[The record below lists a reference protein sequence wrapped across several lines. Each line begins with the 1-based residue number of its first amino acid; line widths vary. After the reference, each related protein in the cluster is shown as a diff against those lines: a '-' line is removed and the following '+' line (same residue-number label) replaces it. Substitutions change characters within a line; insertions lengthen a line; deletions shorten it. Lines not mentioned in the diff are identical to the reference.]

1 MKKWWMS
8 TVVVM
13 AAVIATVVFA
23 VANVLVHDPVQVDKP
38 ERGITALEPRGV
50 DNTGLKATLSAMAQ
64 DKRLGNFGA
73 MITDI
78 TTGEVVLSQNAETA
92 LTPASA
98 TKLLTAAAA
107 LYELGPEDRIVT
119 EVRKKDRTV
128 VIKGSGDVW
137 LTHEQMDSLA
147 AQIGTGVDTVL
158 VDVTAWKDKLLPGWD
173 PADVDAGFVAPL
185 EPVMLY
191 GGRLG
196 ATSGDVPRSHRPAF
210 DVAEAL
216 AKRLG
221 AGTVGYTD
229 SAEGEVVAHTESP
242 TLQKRI
248 SMMMEDSDNVMA
260 EAIGRELSAEHPV
273 EATLDVLR
281 KNGVDVGGSTVVD
294 NSGLSL
300 GNQITP
306 KLLNQVAAASVLA
319 LPVAGGTGTL
329 ENRFNNTPGAGWVRA
344 KTGTLTGVSA
354 LAGVV
359 PSKSGHVY
367 SFAMISNGSEIKQ
380 ARAALDAIAN
390 AVREA

>member
-8 TVVVM
+8 TVVVT

-38 ERGITALEPRGV
+38 ERGITALEAKDV

-64 DKRLGNFGA
+64 DRRLGNFGA

-78 TTGEVVLSQNAETA
+78 TTGEVVLSHNAETA

-107 LYELGPEDRIVT
+107 LYELGPQDRIVT
-119 EVRKKDRTV
+119 EVRKKDRTAI
-128 VIKGSGDVW
+128 IKGSGDVW
-137 LTHEQMDSLA
+137 LTHEQIDSLA
-147 AQIGTGVDTVL
+147 AQIGTGVDAVL
-158 VDVTAWKDKLLPGWD
+158 VDATAWKDKLLPGWD

-229 SAEGEVVAHTESP
+229 SSEGDVVARTESP

-260 EAIGRELSAEHPV
+260 EAIGRELSAERPV

-281 KNGVDVGGSTVVD
+281 KNGVDVNGSTVVD

-300 GNQITP
+300 DNRITP
-306 KLLNQVAAASVLA
+306 KLLSQVAAASVLA

-354 LAGVV
+354 LAGAV

-367 SFAMISNGSEIKQ
+367 SFAMISNGSEIRQ
-380 ARAALDAIAN
+380 AREALDAIAN